1 MIQLTNTGEQT
12 LQPGQSATFDTV
24 VLKTGCS
31 ETHRL
36 NSGLVRVKGGGCY
49 EVSFSANITGTAAG
63 PVQLSIE
70 LDGEPMPET
79 TIINS
84 IGTAGYLEN
93 VATSTIFRTC
103 CGCCARLSVANT
115 GTSVVTVGAGP
126 SLSVKRVA

>member
-79 TIINS
+79 TIVNS
-84 IGTAGYLEN
+84 IGTAGDLEN
-93 VATSTIFRTC
+93 AATSTIFRTC
-103 CGCCARLSVANT
+103 CGCCARLTVANT